1 MAGVLVFDI
10 ETVPDEE
17 LIAASPSA
25 RPDREADA
33 LPKIP
38 FNRVVVI
45 GAAVLDVE
53 RGAALES
60 YRLESLHMLR
70 GREPELLADFWK
82 LAEGLRLV
90 SFNGRHFDL
99 PVLEARSLRHGLA
112 LPWYFADGSVRDDPA
127 LHLDLLQFLSNGE
140 PRNRA
145 KLHDYCKLIG
155 LPGKMGIDGSQVAEL
170 VKSGRLEELSAYCAT
185 DVLQT
190 LGLFLRVQRLR
201 GACRPSTYSEMLRG
215 IQQSIVQFLGAR
227 SGLERERL
235 ETFLELSDS
244 FWNHHV
250 ASAAPEGLQ
259 NVGRP
264 EARDP
269 EDAQLWVDTQ
279 RGRKDRPVE
288 HKEVLE
294 LVVA

>member
-1 MAGVLVFDI
+1 MPGVLVFDI

-17 LIAASPSA
+17 LITAPA
-25 RPDREADA
+25 RESVET

-45 GAAVLDVE
+45 GAAILDVQ

-60 YRLESLHMLR
+60 YRLESLHLLR
-70 GREPELLADFWK
+70 GPEPELLADFWK
-82 LAEGLRLV
+82 LAQGRRLV

-170 VKSGRLEELSAYCAT
+170 VKNGRLEELAAYCAT

-201 GACRPSTYSEMLRG
+201 GACRPATYPEMLRG
-215 IQQSIVQFLGAR
+215 VQQSIAQLLGAR

-235 ETFLELSDS
+235 EAFLSLSDS
-244 FWNHHV
+244 FWNQMD
-250 ASAAPEGLQ
+250 SGSTEGLQ
-259 NVGRP
+259 NVGGP

-269 EDAQLWVDTQ
+269 EDAELWVDTQ

-288 HKEVLE
+288 HEEVLE
-294 LVVA
+294 MVVA

>member
-1 MAGVLVFDI
+1 MPGVLVFDI

-17 LIAASPSA
+17 LIAA
-25 RPDREADA
+25 PDRDA
-33 LPKIP
+33 ETLPETIPKIP

-60 YRLESLHMLR
+60 YRLESLQILR
-70 GREPELLADFWK
+70 GKEPELLADFWK

-145 KLHDYCKLIG
+145 RLHDYCKLIG
-155 LPGKMGIDGSQVAEL
+155 LPGKMGIDGSQVADL

-201 GACRPSTYSEMLRG
+201 GACRPSTYPEMLRG
-215 IQQSIVQFLGAR
+215 VQQSIEQLLGAR

-235 ETFLELSDS
+235 ESFLSLSAS
-244 FWNHHV
+244 FWNH
-250 ASAAPEGLQ
+250 ANSAAPQGLQ
-259 NVGRP
+259 DVVGA
-264 EARDP
+264 EARNP
-269 EDAQLWVDTQ
+269 EDAQLWVDAQ

-288 HKEVLE
+288 HKEILE
-294 LVVA
+294 MVVA

>member
-17 LIAASPSA
+17 LLASAPSGGE
-25 RPDREADA
+25 PDS

-38 FNRVVVI
+38 FNRVVLI
-45 GAAVLDVE
+45 GAAILDVE

-60 YRLESLHMLR
+60 YRLESLHLLR
-70 GREPELLADFWK
+70 GAEPELLADFWK
-82 LAEGLRLV
+82 LAQGLRLV

-145 KLHDYCKLIG
+145 RLHDYCKLIG
-155 LPGKMGIDGSQVAEL
+155 LPGKMGIDGSQVSGL
-170 VKSGRLEELSAYCAT
+170 VKSGRLEELAAYCAT

-201 GACRPSTYSEMLRG
+201 GACRPSTYPQMLRG
-215 IQQSIVQFLGAR
+215 VQKSIEQLLGAR

-235 ETFLELSDS
+235 EAFLSQSES
-244 FWNHHV
+244 FWNQV
-250 ASAAPEGLQ
+250 SSGATEGLEDVGGS
-259 NVGRP
+259 VGRN
-264 EARDP
+264 P
-269 EDAQLWVDTQ
+269 EDGQLRIDPQ

-288 HKEVLE
+288 HEEVLE
-294 LVVA
+294 MVVA

>member
-17 LIAASPSA
+17 LVAAAPSSGE
-25 RPDREADA
+25 PES

-38 FNRVVVI
+38 FNRVVLI
-45 GAAVLDVE
+45 GAAILDVE

-60 YRLESLHMLR
+60 YRLESLHLLR
-70 GREPELLADFWK
+70 GAEPELLADFWK
-82 LAEGLRLV
+82 LAQGLRLV

-145 KLHDYCKLIG
+145 RLHDYCKLIG
-155 LPGKMGIDGSQVAEL
+155 LPGKMGIDGSQVSGL

-201 GACRPSTYSEMLRG
+201 GACRPSTYPEMLRG
-215 IQQSIVQFLGAR
+215 VQKSIGQLLGAR

-235 ETFLELSDS
+235 EAFLSQSES
-244 FWNHHV
+244 FWNQV
-250 ASAAPEGLQ
+250 SSGATEGLE
-259 NVGRP
+259 NVGGSVGRN
-264 EARDP
+264 P
-269 EDAQLWVDTQ
+269 EDGQLRIDPQ

-288 HKEVLE
+288 HEEVRE
-294 LVVA
+294 MVVA